1 MQLPV
6 NPSLLVSLR
15 TRQFGTISQRPIC
28 QRGVPLPRGQTED
41 WRKKS
46 ELPTTQEILG
56 SNDGS
61 SDIML
66 LPNHISG
73 PWPSTELYLN
83 AHYNL
88 IREDAVANL
97 RDAVLYVRAYPL
109 MKDNGNIVIYEK
121 VFIVQVTLTT
131 SGIAFR
137 VQFSTRRAGKR
148 IHWEYSSRL
157 IAGNIIALSPV
168 EDSFSTK
175 CIVGVV
181 AARPLENLA
190 KTPPEVDIYF
200 AHPEDIKFDPQQE
213 WIMVQARSGYYEA
226 HRHTMKA
233 LQKLSQEKFPLKQH
247 ICALETDIGAPQYVL
262 DKPVMNF
269 QALSPPTADGNTSF
283 NVLKGFPATPMAGL
297 NPHQW
302 KALEN
307 MLSRNISIIQGPP
320 GTGKTF
326 VSVTFLKLLLSQMTP
341 NDPPIII
348 ATHTNHALDQL
359 LNIIAQFE
367 ENYIRLGSRS
377 ADPDIRKRMLYEIKK
392 FLPVPTV
399 IGGLFGPARID
410 LQRISAQVAELLT
423 PFDQE
428 GLQGPIKASTFADY
442 GLLTQTQCDSLKKLD
457 QSNSSALAGNDT
469 NHIAEWLD
477 DQVKELN
484 LNHWVEE
491 MTFTEDDIDIEYEQL
506 KELEAEQGP
515 NEEEFESLYGRS
527 LQFRTTHQGVQ
538 ESSYSKAE
546 IRQYLSMG
554 DLTKIPVTARGPV
567 YNLLRRKLLDLVNT
581 KLRTIAKS
589 YDFYSGRLKIGRWE
603 RDFETLRKAKLV
615 AMTTTGLSK
624 YRGLVSSLSPQT
636 LVIEEAAEVLE
647 APTAVACLESIQQLV
662 LVGDHMQLKAKCTL
676 MDLAGEPFFLETSM
690 FERLVRNDIP
700 YVQLREQRRMA
711 SEIRELLMPIYGSL
725 YDHPSVLK
733 SALVPGM
740 GSLRS
745 FFFTHDW
752 PESGD
757 SLTSKL
763 NELEAIMIVKFYAYL
778 VLNGIP
784 FWEITVLTFY
794 NGQRKLILKHMRTNK
809 YLANH
814 IHKVVTVD
822 SYQGEENEIILL
834 SLVRSNK
841 SNGIGFLAA
850 DNRVCVSLSRAKRGL
865 YMFGSSG
872 TLEQFSPLWENII
885 SILRSPGGDHDPRI
899 GKILPLTC
907 KKHKNE
913 TLIRG
918 QYYQ

>member
-1 MQLPV
+1 
-6 NPSLLVSLR
+6 
-15 TRQFGTISQRPIC
+15 
-28 QRGVPLPRGQTED
+28 
-41 WRKKS
+41 
-46 ELPTTQEILG
+46 
-56 SNDGS
+56 
-61 SDIML
+61 
-66 LPNHISG
+66 
-73 PWPSTELYLN
+73 
-83 AHYNL
+83 
-88 IREDAVANL
+88 
-97 RDAVLYVRAYPL
+97 
-109 MKDNGNIVIYEK
+109 
-121 VFIVQVTLTT
+121 
-131 SGIAFR
+131 
-137 VQFSTRRAGKR
+137 
-148 IHWEYSSRL
+148 
-157 IAGNIIALSPV
+157 
-168 EDSFSTK
+168 
-175 CIVGVV
+175 
-181 AARPLENLA
+181 
-190 KTPPEVDIYF
+190 
-200 AHPEDIKFDPQQE
+200 
-213 WIMVQARSGYYEA
+213 
-226 HRHTMKA
+226 
-233 LQKLSQEKFPLKQH
+233 
-247 ICALETDIGAPQYVL
+247 
-262 DKPVMNF
+262 
-269 QALSPPTADGNTSF
+269 
-283 NVLKGFPATPMAGL
+283 
-297 NPHQW
+297 
-302 KALEN
+302 
-307 MLSRNISIIQGPP
+307 
-320 GTGKTF
+320 
-326 VSVTFLKLLLSQMTP
+326 
-341 NDPPIII
+341 
-348 ATHTNHALDQL
+348 
-359 LNIIAQFE
+359 
-367 ENYIRLGSRS
+367 
-377 ADPDIRKRMLYEIKK
+377 
-392 FLPVPTV
+392 
-399 IGGLFGPARID
+399 
-410 LQRISAQVAELLT
+410 
-423 PFDQE
+423 
-428 GLQGPIKASTFADY
+428 
-442 GLLTQTQCDSLKKLD
+442 
-457 QSNSSALAGNDT
+457 
-469 NHIAEWLD
+469 
-477 DQVKELN
+477 
-484 LNHWVEE
+484 
-491 MTFTEDDIDIEYEQL
+491 
-506 KELEAEQGP
+506 
-515 NEEEFESLYGRS
+515 
-527 LQFRTTHQGVQ
+527 
-538 ESSYSKAE
+538 
-546 IRQYLSMG
+546 
-554 DLTKIPVTARGPV
+554 
-567 YNLLRRKLLDLVNT
+567 
-581 KLRTIAKS
+581 
-589 YDFYSGRLKIGRWE
+589 
-603 RDFETLRKAKLV
+603 
-615 AMTTTGLSK
+615 MTTTGLSK